1 MNAVVK
7 NALAAY
13 RGVAANASLNDALR
27 DAVSFVKQCP
37 LCFKATVRD
46 REVIMETKPTGNY
59 NKSLYQRHDVEAYL
73 AKRFRTSLCDIEA
86 LYRTVSYG
94 VQYYVEARIPI
105 PEAVKNAVVRNA
117 DGEKKFVAQDCT
129 PRSILRRFKFPT
141 FEYADAWARRAA
153 QEHITIGL
161 RDKKWRWTTPDK
173 VENDPRTAERKHKL
187 RVYPWSFHSG
197 KTDCYTEVYQS
208 GE

>member
-13 RGVAANASLNDALR
+13 RGVVASADGGNEVQDALL
-27 DAVSFVKQCP
+27 FVKQCP

-46 REVIMETKPTGNY
+46 REVIMETKPTANY

-105 PEAVKNAVVRNA
+105 PEAVK
-117 DGEKKFVAQDCT
+117 
-129 PRSILRRFKFPT
+129 
-141 FEYADAWARRAA
+141 
-153 QEHITIGL
+153 
-161 RDKKWRWTTPDK
+161 
-173 VENDPRTAERKHKL
+173 
-187 RVYPWSFHSG
+187 
-197 KTDCYTEVYQS
+197 
-208 GE
+208 